1 MHRDELIHYLS
12 GVADDELFE
21 RSTAVK
27 AATVGGK
34 VYLRGLI
41 ELSNICARDCLYC
54 GLRLS
59 NDRVVRYELSDD
71 DVMTAASYALENKFA
86 SIVIQSGELCSER
99 FTDRIE
105 HLLRLIRDVF
115 GGALAVTLSC
125 GEQDEVTYRRWFG
138 AGAHRYLLRI
148 ESSSPSIFNRIH
160 PSSISYDKRVG
171 CIEVL
176 KRVGYQTGSGVMIG
190 LPYQTIG
197 DLADDLLW
205 MKTMDIDMCGM
216 GPYIEHVDTPLA
228 GVVPMFDRDERVR
241 LTLRMVALL
250 RILLPTINIAS
261 TTALSTLDHGARFRA
276 IEVGANVIM
285 PNITPSDDRVHYNL
299 YDNKATDLDLEQF
312 DIAYGEQG
320 TSLHYRK

>member
-1 MHRDELIHYLS
+1 MNRDELIYYLS

-41 ELSNICARDCLYC
+41 ELSNICARDCFYC

-59 NDRVVRYELSDD
+59 NDRVVRYELSDE
-71 DVMTAASYALENKFA
+71 DVVAAARYALDNEFA
-86 SIVIQSGELCSER
+86 SVVIQSGELRSER

-105 HLLRLIRDVF
+105 SLLGLIRDISR
-115 GGALAVTLSC
+115 GSLAVTLSC
-125 GEQDEVTYRRWFG
+125 GEQDEATYRRWFN

-148 ESSSPSIFNRIH
+148 ESSSPTIFNRIH
-160 PSSISYDKRVG
+160 PSSINFDDRVE
-171 CIEVL
+171 CIRVL

-190 LPYQTIG
+190 LPFQTIG

-205 MKTMDIDMCGM
+205 MKSMDIDMCGM
-216 GPYIEHVDTPLA
+216 GPYIEHADTPLGSVA
-228 GVVPMFDRDERVR
+228 SMFDREERVR

-250 RILLPTINIAS
+250 RILMPAINIAS
-261 TTALSTLDHGARFRA
+261 TTALSTLNHGARLRA

-285 PNITPSDDRVHYNL
+285 PNITPSSDRVHYNL